1 MLIFALLL
9 IKVLIMN
16 FLRVIHLPYSL
27 SQNIVQLANP
37 LRFCMP
43 FSLLG
48 PEFMREP
55 DDDILP
61 EYYYGLN

>member
-1 MLIFALLL
+1 MLIFALCLLL
-9 IKVLIMN
+9 IMD
-16 FLRVIHLPYSL
+16 FLRVRNLPYSL
-27 SQNIVQLANP
+27 SQNIAQLANP

-43 FSLLG
+43 FSRLE
-48 PEFMREP
+48 PECMRQP

>member
-1 MLIFALLL
+1 MLIFALCLL
-9 IKVLIMN
+9 LIMN
-16 FLRVIHLPYSL
+16 FLRVSHLPYSL

-43 FSLLG
+43 FSRLG
-48 PEFMREP
+48 PEFMRGP